1 MKQQKIIDIPLS
13 TEKKTI
19 ASFIYYKIPFEG
31 KIEAVYELIKNRDW
45 YNISLKIPE
54 NGIIYMKVPEDVD
67 EELIFN
73 QDLVFDETTNSKFG
87 IFEKITESD
96 YEAAKNID
104 IPLSTEKK
112 TIASFIYYKIPFE
125 GKIEAVYELIKNRDW
140 NISLKMPENG
150 IIYMKVPEDAD
161 DEVIFN
167 QDLVFD
173 ETTNSKFGI
182 FEKITESDYE
192 AAKNIEIPRPTENK
206 TIPTSKKANEINKK
220 IETYQQEKRAFDK
233 EVKQIIFE
241 EKPKDL
247 KTNLYSG
254 INLSDLK
261 NMISLQN
268 IKVGELRKNIIENYK
283 DNYDYFLSQ
292 NYVMALF
299 VFAVI
304 SLIIFNF

>member
-1 MKQQKIIDIPLS
+1 MKFLVQLKKKLS
-13 TEKKTI
+13 
-19 ASFIYYKIPFEG
+19 
-31 KIEAVYELIKNRDW
+31 
-45 YNISLKIPE
+45 
-54 NGIIYMKVPEDVD
+54 
-67 EELIFN
+67 
-73 QDLVFDETTNSKFG
+73 
-87 IFEKITESD
+87 
-96 YEAAKNID
+96 
-104 IPLSTEKK
+104 
-112 TIASFIYYKIPFE
+112 
-125 GKIEAVYELIKNRDW
+125 
-140 NISLKMPENG
+140 
-150 IIYMKVPEDAD
+150 
-161 DEVIFN
+161 
-167 QDLVFD
+167 
-173 ETTNSKFGI
+173 
-182 FEKITESDYE
+182 
-192 AAKNIEIPRPTENK
+192 
-206 TIPTSKKANEINKK
+206 
-220 IETYQQEKRAFDK
+220 YQQEKRAFDK

>member
-1 MKQQKIIDIPLS
+1 MS
-13 TEKKTI
+13 
-19 ASFIYYKIPFEG
+19 
-31 KIEAVYELIKNRDW
+31 
-45 YNISLKIPE
+45 
-54 NGIIYMKVPEDVD
+54 
-67 EELIFN
+67 
-73 QDLVFDETTNSKFG
+73 
-87 IFEKITESD
+87 
-96 YEAAKNID
+96 
-104 IPLSTEKK
+104 
-112 TIASFIYYKIPFE
+112 SFIYYKIPFE

-192 AAKNIEIPRPTENK
+192 AAKNIEIPRPTEKK
-206 TIPTSKKANEINKK
+206 TMATSKKANEINKK